1 MTRIVGDRVKSG
13 QRPPGAF
20 CLSLLHHARI
30 GTVQSIYSQRVQNE
44 PFLTTRVENQ
54 TVPGILVATSETFKY
69 YSLLMNSTKIVF
81 VRSNFGQLVGNVFQ
95 MSSKFSTNPVVRK
108 SSSGEKCSI

>member
-1 MTRIVGDRVKSG
+1 MRKIVEDRARSG

-20 CLSLLHHARI
+20 CLSLLHHATI

-44 PFLTTRVENQ
+44 PFLTTRFENQ

-81 VRSNFGQLVGNVFQ
+81 VRSNLAEVFFKCQVNLVQ
-95 MSSKFSTNPVVRK
+95 TQ
-108 SSSGEKCSI
+108 